1 LRDRLRD
8 PSFGVAELAA
18 ALRLSPST
26 LHRVWGGEA
35 CSLSD
40 WLWAQR
46 LDATRRDLCDPA
58 LAARSI
64 SEIAFA
70 WGFNDAAHFSR
81 AFRARFGRSPR
92 ELRAGN

>member
-1 LRDRLRD
+1 MSRSSLRGPR
-8 PSFGVAELAA
+8 
-18 ALRLSPST
+18 
-26 LHRVWGGEA
+26 
-35 CSLSD
+35 
-40 WLWAQR
+40 R

-92 ELRAGN
+92 ELRAGA